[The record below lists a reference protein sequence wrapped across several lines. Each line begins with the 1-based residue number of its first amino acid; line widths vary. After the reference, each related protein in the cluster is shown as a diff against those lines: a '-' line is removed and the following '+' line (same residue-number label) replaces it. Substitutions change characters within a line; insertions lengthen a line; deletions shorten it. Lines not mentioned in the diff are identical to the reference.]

1 MGVREENDG
10 SALRTPAV
18 LGEPWFLLTMSDG
31 TAVCCH
37 RAPSWFDARKIGH
50 ELTGEIVSAKLM
62 ERTKKMRS
70 VLQSWVME
78 LGLRHQGVLVAAV
91 RGPDGLPKQHIVKR
105 FVRAFRADTLVSF
118 ADAPAS
124 FIKKMERDEFSDSLA
139 TLFNSLDE
147 LNLHYTMHLLHAAEV
162 IAFKH
167 PDQNRRD
174 CWNMLYLGLVKKLHL
189 HPETPEQLDARLN
202 ASEEDF
208 AAEQ

>member
-1 MGVREENDG
+1 
-10 SALRTPAV
+10 
-18 LGEPWFLLTMSDG
+18 MSDG
-31 TAVCCH
+31 QSGV
-37 RAPSWFDARKIGH
+37 F
-50 ELTGEIVSAKLM
+50 
-62 ERTKKMRS
+62 RS
-70 VLQSWVME
+70 VLQLWVMQ

-139 TLFNSLDE
+139 LLFGALDE

-162 IAFKH
+162 VAFKH

-189 HPETPEQLDARLN
+189 HPETPEQLDGRLN
-202 ASEEDF
+202 ASEDEF